1 MFQHLLPLP
10 SQLPRSSNH
19 PWLVQELEL
28 VAPEVLLLRA
38 HLQEQ
43 APLFRPPLPLPL
55 LLLPLEL
62 PLLHLEH
69 PAFLCR
75 VLEVLLPIR
84 GATSNLASPHKDPQ
98 GGHLLKLIKGVPL
111 PKGILEDLRL
121 KGGLHNMV
129 ATHRLLLSSNMVDIT
144 VDLQDLGDTLDIR
157 ASQEDLCQL
166 RAPPHN
172 KVILQD
178 LEDHHLKVQHQVLGA
193 QAGLLEPPASPPG
206 IRIVSL
212 QCS

>member
-1 MFQHLLPLP
+1 M
-10 SQLPRSSNH
+10 
-19 PWLVQELEL
+19 V
-28 VAPEVLLLRA
+28 VPEVLPPLA
-38 HLQEQ
+38 HLLE
-43 APLFRPPLPLPL
+43 PVHLFRPPLLLPL

-62 PLLHLEH
+62 PQLLLEH
-69 PAFLCR
+69 LVLLCR
-75 VLEVLLPIR
+75 VLEVLLPTQE
-84 GATSNLASPHKDPQ
+84 ATSNQASPHKDPQ
-98 GGHLLKLIKGVPL
+98 EGHLLNPIKEAPL
-111 PKGILEDLRL
+111 PKGILGDPRL

-206 IRIVSL
+206 IRIASL

>member
-1 MFQHLLPLP
+1 M
-10 SQLPRSSNH
+10 
-19 PWLVQELEL
+19 V
-28 VAPEVLLLRA
+28 VPEVLPPLA
-38 HLQEQ
+38 HLLE
-43 APLFRPPLPLPL
+43 PVHLFRPPLLLPL

-62 PLLHLEH
+62 LLLHLEL
-69 PAFLCR
+69 PVFPCR
-75 VLEVLLPIR
+75 ALEVLLPTQE
-84 GATSNLASPHKDPQ
+84 ATSNQASPHQDPQ
-98 GGHLLKLIKGVPL
+98 EGHLLNPIKEAPL
-111 PKGILEDLRL
+111 PKGILGDPWL

-206 IRIVSL
+206 IRIASL